1 MSPKLQNFLKRLS
14 GTAILLALL
23 AGVVAAVIC
32 DHGNLYYAGAFVC
45 LLCSL
50 AGVEWFFMLRGKERE
65 CNRPLILVGTCLYP
79 WLLMYLLPP
88 DLHDRFDAHVSSC
101 THPLL
106 ALVVYALA
114 AFVCELVRLDY
125 GKQNFAAALRSL
137 GTSLL
142 AFIYPGW
149 LFAFALLAIHRNEL
163 AGPILFIVVLS
174 KLSDIWAYLCGVL
187 LGRRLIPR
195 SFSPAVSPN
204 KSWEGIIGSF
214 LLTTLCFMIVPLCW
228 GDPCLGPGNGVLLAA
243 FLTLPIF
250 LLAVVGDL
258 VGSLIKRGL
267 GVKDSGHLIP
277 GIGGVID
284 LIDSPSLAVPLFT
297 LLACVL
303 L

>member
-1 MSPKLQNFLKRLS
+1 MSPKLQTFLKRLS
-14 GTAILLALL
+14 GTVILLSLL
-23 AGVVAAVIC
+23 AGVVAAVIRG
-32 DHGNLYYAGAFVC
+32 HGNLYYAGAFVC

-50 AGVEWFFMLRGKERE
+50 AGVEWFCMLRGRERE

-79 WLLMYLLPP
+79 WLLMFLLPP
-88 DLHDRFDAHVSSC
+88 DLHDRSDAHASSC
-101 THPLL
+101 ALPLL
-106 ALVVYALA
+106 ALIVYALT

-125 GKQNFAAALRSL
+125 GKQNFAAALRGL
-137 GTSLL
+137 GTTLL

-163 AGPILFIVVLS
+163 AIPTLFVIALS

-187 LGRRLIPR
+187 LGHRIIPR
-195 SFSPAVSPN
+195 PFSPAVSPN
-204 KSWEGIIGSF
+204 KSWEGIIGSS
-214 LLTTLCFMIVPLCW
+214 LLTTLCFMAVPLCSD
-228 GDPCLGPGNGVLLAA
+228 GSCLGKGNDALLAA
-243 FLTLPIF
+243 FFVLPIF

-284 LIDSPSLAVPLFT
+284 LIDSPSLAVPLT
-297 LLACVL
+297 LLACAL